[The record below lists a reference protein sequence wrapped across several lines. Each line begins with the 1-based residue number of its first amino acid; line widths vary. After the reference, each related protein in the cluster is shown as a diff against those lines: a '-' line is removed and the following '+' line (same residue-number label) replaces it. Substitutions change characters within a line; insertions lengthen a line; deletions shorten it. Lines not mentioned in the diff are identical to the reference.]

1 MYSAKTLSRS
11 RSLLF
16 VYFLFPYRLQ
26 NIQWHS
32 ILSFILRFHLSFFFP
47 FFPPLSFRQWYVW
60 GQRNKWRVAVLY
72 YKYAEWWNFYST
84 FLCERRTQRAIN
96 ERSTEYKFR
105 RLSLGWGIRFNLFSA
120 LSIYYQIFLPFS
132 TLRWKKSVTWRG
144 ESRSDR
150 RNGSVF
156 IRVKRRILFLFFCWE
171 LSVEGINY
179 VRAFP
184 FSE

>member
-1 MYSAKTLSRS
+1 MYSAKILSRS

-16 VYFLFPYRLQ
+16 IFYSRIDCKIYNGTRYSV
-26 NIQWHS
+26 
-32 ILSFILRFHLSFFFP
+32 LSSVFIFP
-47 FFPPLSFRQWYVW
+47 FFFLFFHRCHFANDTCGDSEINGELQFYIINT
-60 GQRNKWRVAVLY
+60 RNDEISIRL
-72 YKYAEWWNFYST
+72 

-96 ERSTEYKFR
+96 EQSTEYKFR

-156 IRVKRRILFLFFCWE
+156 IRVTRRILFLFFCWE

>member
-32 ILSFILRFHLSFFFP
+32 ILNFILRFHLSFFFL
-47 FFPPLSFRQWYVW
+47 FFHRCHFANDTCGDSEINGELQFYIINT
-60 GQRNKWRVAVLY
+60 RNDEISIRL
-72 YKYAEWWNFYST
+72 

-105 RLSLGWGIRFNLFSA
+105 RLSLGRVLIYFL
-120 LSIYYQIFLPFS
+120 LYYQIFLPFS

-156 IRVKRRILFLFFCWE
+156 IRVTRRILFLFFCWE

>member
-1 MYSAKTLSRS
+1 MYSAKILSRS

-16 VYFLFPYRLQ
+16 IFYSRIDCKIYNGTRYSV
-26 NIQWHS
+26 
-32 ILSFILRFHLSFFFP
+32 LSFVFIFPFFS

-105 RLSLGWGIRFNLFSA
+105 RLSLGRVLIYFL
-120 LSIYYQIFLPFS
+120 LYYQIFLPFS

>member
-1 MYSAKTLSRS
+1 MYSAKILSRS

-16 VYFLFPYRLQ
+16 IFYSRIDCKIYNGTRYSV
-26 NIQWHS
+26 
-32 ILSFILRFHLSFFFP
+32 LSFVFIFPFFS

-105 RLSLGWGIRFNLFSA
+105 RLSLGRVLIYFL
-120 LSIYYQIFLPFS
+120 LYYQIFLPFS

-156 IRVKRRILFLFFCWE
+156 IRVKRRILFLFFCWK

>member
-1 MYSAKTLSRS
+1 MYSAKILSRS

-16 VYFLFPYRLQ
+16 IFYSRIDCKIYNGTRYSV
-26 NIQWHS
+26 
-32 ILSFILRFHLSFFFP
+32 LSFVFIFPFFS

-96 ERSTEYKFR
+96 EQSTEYKFR

-156 IRVKRRILFLFFCWE
+156 IRVKRRILFLFFCWK

>member
-84 FLCERRTQRAIN
+84 ISMRKANTARYKRTIDGIQI
-96 ERSTEYKFR
+96 STIVPR
-105 RLSLGWGIRFNLFSA
+105 PSFNLFSA
-120 LSIYYQIFLPFS
+120 LLSNLFTFFYV
-132 TLRWKKSVTWRG
+132 TMKKK
-144 ESRSDR
+144 
-150 RNGSVF
+150 RNLA
-156 IRVKRRILFLFFCWE
+156 RRIE
-171 LSVEGINY
+171 IRS
-179 VRAFP
+179 
-184 FSE
+184 SEWLCFHPRY

>member
-1 MYSAKTLSRS
+1 MYSAKILSRS

-16 VYFLFPYRLQ
+16 IFYSRIDCKIYNGTRYSV
-26 NIQWHS
+26 
-32 ILSFILRFHLSFFFP
+32 LSFVFIFPFFS

-96 ERSTEYKFR
+96 EQSTEYKFR
-105 RLSLGWGIRFNLFSA
+105 RLSLGRVLIYFL
-120 LSIYYQIFLPFS
+120 LYYQIFLPFS